1 MRKILYIVLLIIFN
15 LFVFSTPIVAQEKE
29 SLAETLEATVTKVVE
44 EKDVVIMEKQQT
56 YQKLELLVTKGSL
69 RDKTIVIENGT
80 MLMTNDQQYR
90 VGDAVMVHVE
100 KDSEGNDLF
109 YITDY
114 VRREP
119 LRSLF
124 IIFIIVTIIVA
135 KLRGLTSLL
144 GMGLSFIVIFAY
156 ILPRILAGAPPVR
169 VAIIGSM
176 IIIPISF
183 FLSHGINKKTIVA
196 MAGTACSL
204 GITGFLASTFVSA
217 AKLTGF
223 ASEESSF
230 IQLASQGALNMKGLL
245 LAGIIIGVLGVLDDI
260 TVSQS
265 AIVFQ
270 LKEVDKKMR
279 FKELYN
285 RAMRIGQDHIASM
298 VNTLVLVYTGAS
310 LPLLLL
316 FVHSPH
322 SFAEIVNQEIIA
334 DEIIRTLVGS
344 IGLVLAVPITTFI
357 AVIVASI
364 DLDEAL

>member
-1 MRKILYIVLLIIFN
+1 MPVA
-15 LFVFSTPIVAQEKE
+15 AQENE
-29 SLAETLEATVTKVVE
+29 NLAETLEATITKVLE
-44 EKDVVIMEKQQT
+44 EKEVVVMEKQQT
-56 YQKLELLVTKGSL
+56 YQKLELLITKGSL

-80 MLMTNDQQYR
+80 MQMANDQQYS
-90 VGDAVMVHVE
+90 VGDAVMVHFE
-100 KDSEGNDLF
+100 KDSGGNDLF
-109 YITDY
+109 YIADY
-114 VRREP
+114 VRRES

-124 IIFIIVTIIVA
+124 IVFIIITIVVA
-135 KLRGLTSLL
+135 KFRGLTSLF
-144 GMGLSFIVIFAY
+144 GMGLSFVVIFAY
-156 ILPRILAGAPPVR
+156 ILPSILAGSPPVR

-183 FLSHGINKKTIVA
+183 FLSHGVNKKTFVA
-196 MAGTACSL
+196 MIGTACSL
-204 GITGFLASTFVSA
+204 GITGFLASTFVGA

-230 IQLASQGALNMKGLL
+230 IQLASQGTLNMKGLL

-260 TVSQS
+260 TISQS

-270 LKEVDKKMR
+270 LKEVNKKMR
-279 FKELYN
+279 FKELYK
-285 RAMRIGQDHIASM
+285 RAMTVGQDHIASM

-322 SFAEIVNQEIIA
+322 SFTEIVNQEIIA

-344 IGLVLAVPITTFI
+344 IGLVLAVPITTVI
-357 AVIVASI
+357 AAIVASV
-364 DLDEAL
+364 DLEKTV